1 MERTAY
7 RSTIPRTAPP
17 GTMERTRWNDGA
29 FPCPEAYRST
39 AEKQGAMNL
48 QEAADILQIT
58 KKRLWRAVKAGKV
71 PAERVDIGG
80 KWEYQVTLED
90 VEAYR
95 STLAT
100 ERDTE
105 PMERD
110 TGAHHQD
117 TERSPNRST
126 IPPAGTHPGPPVEV
140 YAMMLDRLQRAERR
154 AVELELTLQQQQRLL
169 CENAESITEREARAR
184 QAEAVAADRLH
195 REQELAEEV
204 ARLKDALEAT
214 RKPQKRSG
222 LLGWLGFRRADS
234 SPADAN
240 KSA

>member
-1 MERTAY
+1 
-7 RSTIPRTAPP
+7 
-17 GTMERTRWNDGA
+17 
-29 FPCPEAYRST
+29 
-39 AEKQGAMNL
+39 MNL
-48 QEAADILQIT
+48 QEAADELQIT

-80 KWEYQVTLED
+80 KWEYHVTPEA
-90 VEAYR
+90 VEVYR

-105 PMERD
+105 PMER
-110 TGAHHQD
+110 TSGPHHQD
-117 TERSPNRST
+117 TERTAYRST

-184 QAEAVAADRLH
+184 QAEAIAAERQQ

-204 ARLKDALEAT
+204 ARLQDALAAT
-214 RKPQKRSG
+214 TKPQKRSG

-234 SPADAN
+234 SPAGATR
-240 KSA
+240 SA